1 MSIWQ
6 ISAEPSV
13 DCMHPEETDSKLV
26 ANGYATRDAPSD
38 CESCLNDGDDEYYE
52 PDYSTDKTDGQRLV
66 LACDDGCIRMYKIS
80 DKDGFIYSRSFP
92 RVSGQTVN
100 LS

>member
-13 DCMHPEETDSKLV
+13 DFMHPEETDSKLV
-26 ANGYATRDAPSD
+26 ANGYTSHDAPSD
-38 CESCLNDGDDEYYE
+38 CESCLNDGDDEFDE
-52 PDYSTDKTDGQRLV
+52 LDHPTTKTDGQRLV

-100 LS
+100 LC